1 MRNPSRRPTHPGA
14 ILRED
19 ILPSLGISQA
29 ALAEYL
35 GVSRL
40 TVSEILLEKRAV
52 SAEMAMRISKAIGGS
67 PESWLLMQSAVDLWD
82 VAQRFKQDPAKLPKP
97 IPNLAFAWLTEP
109 TCLAYWAV
117 HLVLHDSLQ
126 NPLTVFS
133 PARELRQEHVPQRI
147 RYWVC
152 SDI

>member
-1 MRNPSRRPTHPGA
+1 MKNIKNSMRNPSRRPTHPGA

-19 ILPSLGISQA
+19 ILPLLGISQA

-67 PESWLLMQSAVDLWD
+67 PESWLQMQSAIDLWD
-82 VAQRFKQDPAKLPKP
+82 VTQRFKQDPAKLPKP
-97 IPNLAFAWLTEP
+97 IPNLAFA
-109 TCLAYWAV
+109 
-117 HLVLHDSLQ
+117 
-126 NPLTVFS
+126 
-133 PARELRQEHVPQRI
+133 
-147 RYWVC
+147 
-152 SDI
+152 